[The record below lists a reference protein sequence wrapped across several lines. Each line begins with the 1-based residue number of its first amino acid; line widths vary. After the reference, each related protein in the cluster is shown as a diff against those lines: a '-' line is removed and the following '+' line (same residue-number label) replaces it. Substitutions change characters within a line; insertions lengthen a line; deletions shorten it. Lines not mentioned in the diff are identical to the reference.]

1 MSSYINHSQFLKFAD
16 NTNCFSTS
24 TLSDHIALQE
34 DITAVFTW
42 SQDFSM
48 DFNFKK
54 FIHLSVKNKLDT
66 IYTISDTRIPRSDSH
81 KDLGITLSV
90 DLSWNKH
97 YNTIA
102 AHAYK
107 VLGLIHQTFSSC
119 HSITTMTRLFVSLV
133 RSQLFYCTQI
143 WRPHLMKY
151 ILNIERVQCCATN
164 CKHILND
171 YTSSYKTHLMQL
183 KLLPVMYL
191 FELHD
196 ILFAIKSLKTPTTQF
211 NINNY
216 INFNLT
222 NTRSGASNK
231 LIPTHH
237 LNNLAYHS
245 YFHSLPS
252 LWNTMP
258 VFDLNMSFAL
268 LCLNPN

>member
-1 MSSYINHSQFLKFAD
+1 
-16 NTNCFSTS
+16 
-24 TLSDHIALQE
+24 
-34 DITAVFTW
+34 
-42 SQDFSM
+42 M

-54 FIHLSVKNKLDT
+54 FIHLSFKSKLDT
-66 IYTISDTRIPRSDSH
+66 IYTISDTCIPHSDSH

-97 YNTIA
+97 YKTITA
-102 AHAYK
+102 RAYK

-119 HSITTMTRLFVSLV
+119 HSTTTMTRLYVSLV

-143 WRPHLMKY
+143 WRPHLMKD
-151 ILNIERVQCCATN
+151 ILNIERVQRCAT
-164 CKHILND
+164 KHILND
-171 YTSSYKTHLMQL
+171 YTSSYKSRLMQL
-183 KLLPVMYL
+183 NLLPLMYL

-216 INFNLT
+216 INFNLN
-222 NTRSGASNK
+222 NTRSGANNK

-237 LNNLAYHS
+237 LNNLARHS
-245 YFHSLPS
+245 YFHRLPS

-258 VFDLNMSFAL
+258 VFNLNMSFAL
-268 LCLNPN
+268 LKSKLKQFLWDHFLNHFDDNNNCTFHFQCPCSRCHTSRPPTVNLTPL